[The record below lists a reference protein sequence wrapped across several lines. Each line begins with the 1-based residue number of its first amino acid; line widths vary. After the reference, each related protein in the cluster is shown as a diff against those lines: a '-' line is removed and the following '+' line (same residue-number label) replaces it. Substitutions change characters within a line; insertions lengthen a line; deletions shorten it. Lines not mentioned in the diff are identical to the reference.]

1 MEILQECVF
10 QNTLGVY
17 ICEWKQLEKS
27 IWDSKGC
34 TGNSSMYR
42 LEERGQEVY
51 KNAMGSF
58 IYYLRK
64 ISTPTYKIPQ
74 NFPHPFSMYENTPT
88 YVCV

>member
-1 MEILQECVF
+1 MQILQECVF

-64 ISTPTYKIPQ
+64 ISTLTYKIPQ